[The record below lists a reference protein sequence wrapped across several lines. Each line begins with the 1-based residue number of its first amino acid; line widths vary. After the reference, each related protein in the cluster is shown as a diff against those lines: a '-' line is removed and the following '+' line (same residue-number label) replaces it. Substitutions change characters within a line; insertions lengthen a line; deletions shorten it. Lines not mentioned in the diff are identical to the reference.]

1 MRVSRKVG
9 TPKVRATN
17 PARRAWFASFHY
29 LPNPSSPLMPD
40 AATPADLLSRSKTI
54 ALVGYS
60 ADETRTSHRIAHYL
74 ADAGFDVIPVNPKY
88 QEAMG
93 RTCYAKVSQI
103 PAEIQVDLVNIFRQ
117 PRFVEGVVQ
126 DIVARMEAT
135 GDRPVV
141 WTQIGVHSQ
150 EAEALA
156 DEAGLPYVRN
166 RCTMVEH
173 VR

>member
-1 MRVSRKVG
+1 MSN
-9 TPKVRATN
+9 T
-17 PARRAWFASFHY
+17 
-29 LPNPSSPLMPD
+29 
-40 AATPADLLSRSKTI
+40 ATPAELLSRSKTI

-60 ADETRTSHRIAHYL
+60 SDPSRTSHRIARYL

-103 PAEIQVDLVNIFRQ
+103 PDDVQVDMVDIFRQ
-117 PRFVEGVVQ
+117 PRFVEGVVE

-150 EAEALA
+150 EAEKVA
-156 DEAGLPYVRN
+156 DAAGLPYVRN

>member
-1 MRVSRKVG
+1 M
-9 TPKVRATN
+9 PATL
-17 PARRAWFASFHY
+17 S
-29 LPNPSSPLMPD
+29 
-40 AATPADLLSRSKTI
+40 PADLLSRSKTI

-60 ADETRTSHRIAHYL
+60 TDPTRTSHRIAHYL
-74 ADAGFDVIPVNPKY
+74 ADAGFTVIPVNPKY

-93 RTCYAKVSQI
+93 QTCYAKVSDI
-103 PAEIQVDLVNIFRQ
+103 PADVQVDLVDIFRQ
-117 PRFVEGVVQ
+117 PRFVAGVVE

-141 WTQIGVHSQ
+141 WTQIGVHAQ
-150 EAEALA
+150 DAEEIAQA
-156 DEAGLPYVRN
+156 AGLPYVRN

>member
-1 MRVSRKVG
+1 MSN
-9 TPKVRATN
+9 T
-17 PARRAWFASFHY
+17 
-29 LPNPSSPLMPD
+29 
-40 AATPADLLSRSKTI
+40 ATPAELLSRSKTI

-60 ADETRTSHRIAHYL
+60 ADPSRTSHRIARYL

-93 RTCYAKVSQI
+93 RTCYAKVSHI
-103 PAEIQVDLVNIFRQ
+103 PADVQIDMVDIFRQ
-117 PRFVEGVVQ
+117 PRFVEGVVE

-150 EAEALA
+150 EAEKLA
-156 DEAGLPYVRN
+156 DQAGLPYVRN